1 MDINIR
7 QGFDAD
13 RETLYVLDPAC
24 RDDRHRRWLLDLAL
38 GSSGC
43 LIAESDGSIV
53 GYALLTHT
61 FYGNAMIEVL
71 HIAEGARRSGIG
83 TRLVRHAIGL
93 SQTPK
98 VFTSTN
104 ESNLPMQAL
113 LANLGF
119 EHTGTI
125 HNLDEGDPELVFYL
139 RR

>member
-1 MDINIR
+1 MDVMIR
-7 QGFDAD
+7 QGCEAD
-13 RETLYVLDPAC
+13 RDSLYTLDPVC

-71 HIAEGARRSGIG
+71 HVAERARRRGIG
-83 TRLVRHAIGL
+83 ARLVRHAIEL
-93 SQTPK
+93 CRTPK

-104 ESNLPMQAL
+104 ESNGPMRAL
-113 LANLGF
+113 LAAEGF

-125 HNLDEGDPELVFYL
+125 HNLDEGDPELVFY
-139 RR
+139 RRR